1 MYGKEKKMNVVNIK
15 RNEDPKDLMT
25 FKQLMDKHGYTYSYL
40 YKKACIEC
48 VIPIYPRG
56 KLKVSERDVIEFEKR
71 KARKYGKYSQTNV
84 QN

>member
-1 MYGKEKKMNVVNIK
+1 MKGKIMNVVNIK

-25 FKQLMDKHGYTYSYL
+25 FAQLINEHGFTYSYL

-56 KLKVSERDVIEFEKR
+56 KLKLSERDVLEYEKR
-71 KARKYGKYSQTNV
+71 KAGKYGKYSQANTHN
-84 QN
+84 